1 MTLFLHSESYAVYF
15 PTWTMRK
22 MSTCMF
28 DTASPR
34 ATYTEFVNTTMVD
47 QFLTILKREKAS
59 KDQARIEED
68 IMEITWISCKEC
80 YDHYD
85 QRVTEQPW
93 IANVIKRIRDT
104 LVANAARPLPI
115 PRHKKKK
122 VV

>member
-1 MTLFLHSESYAVYF
+1 
-15 PTWTMRK
+15 
-22 MSTCMF
+22 MF

-59 KDQARIEED
+59 KD

-80 YDHYD
+80 YD

-104 LVANAARPLPI
+104 LVANAARPAPI

>member
-1 MTLFLHSESYAVYF
+1 
-15 PTWTMRK
+15 
-22 MSTCMF
+22 MF

-68 IMEITWISCKEC
+68 IREITWISCKEC

-93 IANVIKRIRDT
+93 IANVIKRIRDHWSKMQQDPC
-104 LVANAARPLPI
+104 PL
-115 PRHKKKK
+115 
-122 VV
+122 